1 MALRANADPVV
12 ALTAVAHSCAAGKS
26 LAPARAK
33 RWEIDRLAA
42 DLRGRGGS
50 LCLGALVEL
59 LVAAARLPEGAPSE
73 GHLFMALK
81 YAYEA
86 FLKEPPLP
94 KIKYTGGA
102 LRDERGRL

>member
-26 LAPARAK
+26 LAPARAR

-42 DLRGRGGS
+42 ELRARGGS
-50 LCLGALVEL
+50 LCLAALAEL

-73 GHLFMALK
+73 GHIYMAVK
-81 YAYEA
+81 HAYDA
-86 FLKEPPLP
+86 YLKEPAPP